1 VLNWLNQKAELT
13 RSSWACRWDTC
24 RLFQFKRKEIH

>member
-1 VLNWLNQKAELT
+1 VLSWLSQKSELT

-24 RLFQFKRKEIH
+24 RLFQFKSK